1 METQIFL
8 AIMCL
13 HLLLF
18 FFISLNYLLT
28 PIRYIMKKQNKLEAL
43 FPNGKVPEANEFNR
57 SLDEMSKEGRN
68 HLREKIYKLAFT
80 VWSTLPKKHQKFIE
94 EIIVHDRQ
102 SYVDFMQQRTVMAC
116 LRCPLRFPVLF
127 IRMLHLTEVVERTAQ
142 TSINHIAMSVLIC
155 FQVCGKI
162 GTLAGHISKGGITSE
177 EVLVL
182 AGKMRVVEYS
192 SLWH

>member
-1 METQIFL
+1 
-8 AIMCL
+8 
-13 HLLLF
+13 
-18 FFISLNYLLT
+18 
-28 PIRYIMKKQNKLEAL
+28 MKRQNKLEAL
-43 FPNGKVPEANEFNR
+43 FPNGKVPDAKDFNR
-57 SLDEMSKEGRN
+57 SFDKMSKEGRN
-68 HLREKIYKLAFT
+68 RLREKIYKLAFT

-102 SYVDFMQQRTVMAC
+102 SYVDFIQQRTVMAC

>member
-1 METQIFL
+1 
-8 AIMCL
+8 
-13 HLLLF
+13 
-18 FFISLNYLLT
+18 
-28 PIRYIMKKQNKLEAL
+28 MKKQNKLEAL
-43 FPNGKVPEANEFNR
+43 FPNGKVPEAKDFNR

-68 HLREKIYKLAFT
+68 HLREKIYKIAFT

-94 EIIVHDRQ
+94 EVIVHDRQ

-127 IRMLHLTEVVERTAQ
+127 LRMLHLTEVVERTAQ

-155 FQVCGKI
+155 FQICGKI

-177 EVLVL
+177 DVLVL
-182 AGKMRVVEYS
+182 AGKMTIVEFCGVVRY
-192 SLWH
+192 

>member
-1 METQIFL
+1 MFL

-43 FPNGKVPEANEFNR
+43 FPNGKVPEVNEFNR
-57 SLDEMSKEGRN
+57 SLDKMSKEGRN

>member
-1 METQIFL
+1 MSPCFFDFPQ
-8 AIMCL
+8 
-13 HLLLF
+13 LF
-18 FFISLNYLLT
+18 INAY
-28 PIRYIMKKQNKLEAL
+28 RYIMKKQNKLEAL
-43 FPNGKVPEANEFNR
+43 FPNGKVPDVNEFNR
-57 SLDEMSKEGRN
+57 NLDKMSKEGRN
-68 HLREKIYKLAFT
+68 HLLEKIYKIAFT

-94 EIIVHDRQ
+94 EVIVHDRQ

-155 FQVCGKI
+155 FQICGKI
-162 GTLAGHISKGGITSE
+162 GTLAGNISKGGITSG

-182 AGKMRVVEYS
+182 AGKVRVGDY
-192 SLWH
+192 

>member
-1 METQIFL
+1 
-8 AIMCL
+8 
-13 HLLLF
+13 
-18 FFISLNYLLT
+18 
-28 PIRYIMKKQNKLEAL
+28 MKKQNKLEAL
-43 FPNGKVPEANEFNR
+43 FPNGKLPDVNEFNR